1 MALPPPQSIVTFP
14 DKETFVYKGD
24 VLVGVV
30 PLPQFLSTMP
40 PQFAVGVNVTA
51 VDFLKGSVIGR
62 GPADT
67 GFVLADDS
75 SMDRQAIG
83 LACDQGRAGLGVT
96 VQLVGQFCLLDWTAI
111 AGTQKLTPRTTYY
124 LSAVPGKITSVVP
137 AGPVIQ
143 RIGYSIS
150 PNVLNLNLEFPG
162 SGGGGGAFG
171 NIDGGRADEVFGGV
185 VLSPVD
191 GGNA

>member
-1 MALPPPQSIVTFP
+1 MALPPPQSIVSVP
-14 DKETFVYKGD
+14 DEETFIYKGD
-24 VLVGVV
+24 VRVGTVD
-30 PLPQFLSTMP
+30 LPQMLSTMP

-51 VDFLKGSVIGR
+51 VDFIKGLAIAR

-67 GFVLADDS
+67 GFVLADNS
-75 SMDRQAIG
+75 IIDRQAIG
-83 LACDQGRAGLGVT
+83 LASDQGRAGLGCP

-111 AGTQKLTPRTTYY
+111 VGTQKLTPRTTYY
-124 LSAVPGKITSVVP
+124 LSAVPGMLTSVIPV
-137 AGPVIQ
+137 APVIQ

-162 SGGGGGAFG
+162 IGSSGGSS
-171 NIDGGRADEVFGGV
+171 NLDGGDADDTFGGTTGI
-185 VLSPVD
+185 D